1 MAQEERTIYVYE
13 NWRAESPTLLGRLR
27 CGFVRG
33 QESFSFEYDPTWLA
47 SAESSFSLDPDLALF
62 RGRQYVPLDKQ
73 LFGLFADSCP
83 DRWGRLLMKRKEAID
98 ARKEDRKPR
107 KLSESDYL
115 LGVYDESRMGAL
127 RFSLEEGGEF
137 LSNDKAFTT
146 PPWVSLR
153 TLENASIAFESDESG
168 LNEKWLRELLASGSS
183 LGGARP
189 KATVQAADGALWIA
203 KFPSK
208 HDEYNSGAWE
218 KVVHD
223 LARLCGLDV
232 PESKLENFSR
242 TGSTF
247 LVKRFDRSG
256 SRRIHF
262 ASAMTLLGKT
272 DGASA
277 ADGSSY
283 LDLAAFIRAEGAAP
297 QADLAELWKRIVFSM
312 AVSNTDDHLRNHGF
326 LLTPLGW
333 RLAPLFDV
341 NPVPSGERL
350 SLNVSENDNTI
361 DLDLALEVAEYFG
374 LTQQAAEES
383 AEKLCKTISEN
394 WEQLAQR
401 NGLSRGAVEYMRPAF
416 SLQT

>member
-13 NWRAESPTLLGRLR
+13 NWRGELPSLLGRLR

-33 QESFSFEYDPTWLA
+33 EETFSFEYDPAWLA
-47 SAESSFSLDPDLALF
+47 SADSAFSLDPDLALY
-62 RGRQYVPLDKQ
+62 RGRQYVPLDKR

-83 DRWGRLLMKRKEAID
+83 DRWGRLLMRRKEAID

-107 KLSESDYL
+107 KLTESDFL

-127 RFSLEEGGEF
+127 RFALEEGGEF
-137 LSNDKAFTT
+137 LSHDKAFAT
-146 PPWVSLR
+146 PPWVHLR
-153 TLENASIAFESDESG
+153 TLENASLAFEHDESG
-168 LNEKWLRELLASGSS
+168 LNETWLRELLAPGSS

-208 HDEYNSGAWE
+208 HDETNTGAWE

-232 PESKLENFSR
+232 PESKLETFSK

-247 LVKRFDRSG
+247 LVKRFDREG

-277 ADGSSY
+277 ADESSY
-283 LDLAAFIRAEGAAP
+283 LDLAAFIRSNGASP
-297 QADLAELWKRIVFSM
+297 RQDLAELWKRVVFSM
-312 AVSNTDDHLRNHGF
+312 AVSNTDD
-326 LLTPLGW
+326 
-333 RLAPLFDV
+333 
-341 NPVPSGERL
+341 
-350 SLNVSENDNTI
+350 I
-361 DLDLALEVAEYFG
+361 QY
-374 LTQQAAEES
+374 
-383 AEKLCKTISEN
+383 
-394 WEQLAQR
+394 
-401 NGLSRGAVEYMRPAF
+401 
-416 SLQT
+416 